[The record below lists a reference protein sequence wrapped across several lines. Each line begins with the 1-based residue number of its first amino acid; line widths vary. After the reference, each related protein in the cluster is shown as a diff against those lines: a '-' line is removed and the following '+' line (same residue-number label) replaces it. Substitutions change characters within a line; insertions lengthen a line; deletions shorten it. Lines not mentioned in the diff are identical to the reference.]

1 MIAINNLSV
10 QYGNKHLFKNLSC
23 RIHPG
28 DRIGLVGVNGAGKST
43 LLKIIAG
50 SVEVDSGILQCA
62 RNASIGY
69 LPQEISAM
77 EPGRTLYQEAETAFA
92 DQLALQ
98 QQLEELN
105 LKLATVAPGAAEC
118 EALLKRHG
126 DIQHRLEKTDIFR
139 MKSEIEK
146 VLLGLGFKESD
157 FSKDCHSFSGGWLMR
172 LMLSKLLLSRPSF
185 LLLDE
190 PTNHLDIE
198 SLTWLE
204 GFLKSYDG
212 AMVIISHDRTFLDNL
227 TTTTWELSLGV
238 LTVYKGNYSRYVS
251 GKEERMAVKRASYEN
266 QQAKIQQTMRFV
278 ERFRAK
284 STKASQVQ
292 SRLKQIEKLDLIELD
307 QTEQSISFNFPPAP
321 PSGRLSV
328 EVAGLGKQYGNHQIF
343 SRVSFS
349 LHRGEKLAILG
360 VNGAG
365 KSTLVKILAGLTAA
379 SEGTIRFGHN
389 VIVSYF
395 GQHQA
400 RELDPRLSV
409 LDTMLLV
416 TNELTNTQVRS
427 LLGTF
432 LFQGDD
438 VDKKVQVLSGG
449 EKSRLALAK
458 MIATPANVLILDEPT
473 NHLDMTSQEI
483 LQKAM
488 SRYDGSIIVVSH
500 NRHFVNSFVNRV
512 LEIKNGKASLFEGNI
527 DDYLF
532 RAQAEKNVAA
542 PTSQAAGAGEED
554 LKEKPARKGKESRR
568 AQAQIRQEKGK
579 KLAPYKDIITRAEKE
594 IEQLEQRKTEL
605 ETMLADPS
613 LYQDQESFAE
623 KSSEYRR
630 LGGLLE
636 KKYAE
641 KAQARVDAIEADYG
655 SE

>member
-1 MIAINNLSV
+1 MISINNLSI

-50 SVEVDSGILQCA
+50 SIEVDNGILQCA

-105 LKLATVAPGAAEC
+105 IKLAAVAPGSAEC

-126 DIQHRLEKTDIFR
+126 DIQHRLEKSDIFR

-157 FSKDCHSFSGGWLMR
+157 FGKDCHSFSGGWLMR
-172 LMLSKLLLSRPSF
+172 LMLSKLLLARPSY

-212 AMVIISHDRTFLDNL
+212 AMVIISHDRAFLDNL
-227 TTTTWELSLGV
+227 TTSTWELSLGV
-238 LTVYKGNYSRYVS
+238 LTVYKGNYSRYLLD
-251 GKEERMAVKRASYEN
+251 KEERMAIKRASYEN

-292 SRLKQIEKLDLIELD
+292 SRLKQIEKMELIELD
-307 QTEQSISFNFPPAP
+307 QTEQSISFSFPPAP

-328 EVAGLGKQYGNHQIF
+328 EVAGLGKQYGSHQVFNH
-343 SRVSFS
+343 VSFS

-409 LDTMLLV
+409 LDTMMLV

-458 MIATPANVLILDEPT
+458 MIATPANLLILDEPT
-473 NHLDMTSQEI
+473 NHLDMASQEI
-483 LQKAM
+483 LQEAM

-500 NRHFVNSFVNRV
+500 NRHFANSFVNRV

-532 RAQAEKNVAA
+532 RVQAEKNGAVPAA
-542 PTSQAAGAGEED
+542 EAGEAN
-554 LKEKPARKGKESRR
+554 LQEKPARKGKESRR
-568 AQAQIRQEKGK
+568 VQAQIRQEKGK
-579 KLAPYKDIITRAEKE
+579 KLAPYKEIITRAEKE
-594 IEQLEQRKTEL
+594 IEQLEQRKSEL
-605 ETMLADPS
+605 ETLLADPS
-613 LYQDQESFAE
+613 LYQDQESFAA
-623 KSSEYRR
+623 KSAEYRR
-630 LGGLLE
+630 LDGLLE
-636 KKYAE
+636 KKYAEWE